1 MGQRWLTV
9 GHDFS
14 EVPFGPSMI
23 VRLFPR
29 RFFHGPTTI
38 NGRRVPLDMTDS
50 KRKIKYIEK
59 IC

>member
-14 EVPFGPSMI
+14 EVPFWAIGDRKTVSS
-23 VRLFPR
+23 
-29 RFFHGPTTI
+29 FHGPTVV
-38 NGRRVPLDMTDS
+38 NSRRVPLDMTNS
-50 KRKIKYIEK
+50 KRKRKYIEK